1 MNFDQIEIALESFQT
16 NEASTGRNPK
26 DYKITRTT
34 LREML

>member
-26 DYKITRTT
+26 DYGLQNYKNYPP
-34 LREML
+34 